1 VKTLRLWWFEAKM
14 WLVNGCHKA
23 PKMVTA
29 AWRCHTFLVLA
40 HTGDGGAEEFSFLAC
55 SEMLMML
62 IFMFTVPFAWGGV
75 GGSGRVG

>member
-1 VKTLRLWWFEAKM
+1 
-14 WLVNGCHKA
+14 
-23 PKMVTA
+23 MVTA
-29 AWRCHTFLVLA
+29 PAWRCHTFLVLA

-75 GGSGRVG
+75 GGGE